1 MSTEI
6 QTQLFQKIQQIE
18 AQVNQR
24 ETHLIA
30 LLEQQAK
37 QQQQLS
43 EQVESL
49 TSQLKNLQQLLLNE

>member
-1 MSTEI
+1 MPTEV

-18 AQVNQR
+18 AQFSQR

-49 TSQLKNLQQLLLNE
+49 TMQLKNLQQLLLNE

>member
-49 TSQLKNLQQLLLNE
+49 TSQLNNLQQLLLNE